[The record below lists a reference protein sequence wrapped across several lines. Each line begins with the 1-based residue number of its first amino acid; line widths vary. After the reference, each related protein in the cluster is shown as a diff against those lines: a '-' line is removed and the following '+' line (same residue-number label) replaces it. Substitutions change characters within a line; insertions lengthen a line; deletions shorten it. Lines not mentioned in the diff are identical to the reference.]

1 MSEGAVMQ
9 RRHDFS
15 HPIASTQ
22 LRSRVSWVRGR
33 LVSIAAVCVAV
44 AVVVPVV
51 VSATAQQA
59 SASRHVAPT
68 NWTTYHANSLE
79 SGIAPTKARF
89 TRPELA
95 WKSSSLNGQLY
106 GEPLVEGSLVV
117 VATENDVVYALNA
130 ANGNVAWAKSV
141 GTPVPSGMLPCGD
154 IVPNVGITST
164 PVIDASRSEVF
175 VLADEVSG
183 AVISHHLVG
192 LSLATGAIVLD
203 QVVDPQV
210 NAAAQL
216 QRPALALD
224 RGAVEIAF
232 GGNAGDCS
240 TYHGWVVSVPESGGA
255 MRAWE
260 ADPTTGNDQGA
271 VWMGGAAP
279 VVDANGDI
287 WVATGNG
294 SNTTGTSPDG
304 GDSVVELS
312 PSLHVVQSF
321 TPSTWRTDNASDFDL
336 GSSPPALLDDGYV
349 LQVGK
354 SRTAYLLQ
362 GSHLGGVGGQVA
374 ELGSVCGANVDGGE
388 AFKSDVVY
396 EPCLA
401 GVMALKVNP
410 HSKKRPLRVLWITH
424 TGSTGP
430 PIMVG
435 NEIWTISQSGTL
447 YGLRKSNGQPFAQLA
462 LGTAPAN
469 HFPTP
474 AVGAGLLLAP
484 AHDQV
489 LAFR

>member
-1 MSEGAVMQ
+1 MPIPSNPGSRPP
-9 RRHDFS
+9 RRGS
-15 HPIASTQ
+15 P
-22 LRSRVSWVRGR
+22 
-33 LVSIAAVCVAV
+33 
-44 AVVVPVV
+44 VP
-51 VSATAQQA
+51 Q
-59 SASRHVAPT
+59 
-68 NWTTYHANSLE
+68 
-79 SGIAPTKARF
+79 
-89 TRPELA
+89 LA
-95 WKSSSLNGQLY
+95 WKSSSLDGQLY
-106 GEPLVEGSLVV
+106 GEPLVQGSLVV

-141 GTPVPSGMLPCGD
+141 GTPVPAGMLPCGD
-154 IVPNVGITST
+154 ITPNVGITST

-192 LSLATGAIVLD
+192 LALATGDIVLD

-210 NAAAQL
+210 NTAAQL

-255 MRAWE
+255 MRTWE
-260 ADPTTGNDQGA
+260 ADPTPGNDQGA

-312 PSLHVVQSF
+312 PSLDVVQSF
-321 TPSTWRTDNASDFDL
+321 TPSTWQTDNATDFDL

-354 SRTAYLLQ
+354 SQTAYLLR

-374 ELGSVCGANVDGGE
+374 ELGSVCGTDVDGGE
-388 AFKSDVVY
+388 AFKSNVVY

-401 GVMALKVNP
+401 GVMAVKVNT
-410 HSKKRPLRVLWITH
+410 HSKKRPLRVLWTTG

-430 PIMVG
+430 PIMAG

-447 YGLRKSNGQPFAQLA
+447 YGLRKSNGQPVAQLGPGHGPRQPLPHA
-462 LGTAPAN
+462 GGRGRAPVGPCLRPGTRISVMLRPQDC
-469 HFPTP
+469 PT
-474 AVGAGLLLAP
+474 
-484 AHDQV
+484 D
-489 LAFR
+489 